1 MRDCEARLMLVTWL
15 DESHW
20 IPFHWQNGVVSDQP
34 EGGGVRDLRKFDITA
49 ASSAVTRGIVR
60 RRKRESRVLG
70 RDIRVGRS
78 VCVRERER
86 EVLNL
91 GWWEVLWRREGRRF
105 VEDSSSKAVVK
116 ERNTKRWMRQCFLFL
131 LRRRC
136 RVIL

>member
-78 VCVRERER
+78 VCERERER
-86 EVLNL
+86 
-91 GWWEVLWRREGRRF
+91 
-105 VEDSSSKAVVK
+105 
-116 ERNTKRWMRQCFLFL
+116 C
-131 LRRRC
+131 
-136 RVIL
+136 